1 MVSEKVCRK
10 NKWSVSG
17 QPQRECK
24 MLELKKGQDIL
35 AVVGGVANITEAR
48 EIFKTKLDAENR
60 EKLGLIKN
68 EEALI
73 KVANAIAMCEPDN
86 VFVNTGSDE
95 DRAWIKNYSLEKLEE
110 KKLAKEGHT
119 IHFDLPQD
127 QARLVKQTFYIINE
141 GEKMSSLAKSVLR
154 SEAIDYVKKF
164 MPGIMA
170 GKTLMVGFYSR
181 GPVGAEASIPAI
193 EISSSGYVLH
203 SAELLY
209 RNCYS
214 DFDAETER
222 AGLFF
227 TNVHSEG
234 DNTPEQVPDARIFM
248 DRSWMTTFS
257 TFCTYA
263 GNTLLLKKGNHRFSV
278 DYATYY
284 KIEEQLSEHMF
295 ITGMTGPGGRKTFF
309 AGAAPSG
316 CGKTTTAMVGSD
328 FIGDDLAQFWIDSD
342 GVLRAINPE
351 KGIFGIVEDVNREG
365 DPYLMDCL
373 RGDGTEV
380 IWSNVLIKDGV
391 PYWVGNGEEAPDSG
405 VNFQGEW
412 HKGKTDASGNPV
424 PMSHKN
430 SRCTLL
436 ASAITNH
443 ATELA
448 EDPKGAPVKIITY
461 SGRDADTM
469 PPVWVAK
476 NADDG
481 VVIGASIV
489 SKATA
494 TEVGAVGVN
503 RQPWAN
509 APFIPG
515 ALADYMR
522 AQFTF
527 FNSEKFS
534 ETTRPVMSGLNY
546 FLTYENRGGKGS
558 GLLGEK
564 KDVKAWLGWLELYAN
579 GDVETISTPIGFL
592 PKYDDLKKLFLSIDK
607 EYPRSLYDMQFS
619 LYVDKIVARIDLQAE
634 AYASEADIPQTL
646 FDVYARQKSELLELK
661 EKFGSVVSPGDL
673 S

>member
-1 MVSEKVCRK
+1 
-10 NKWSVSG
+10 
-17 QPQRECK
+17 
-24 MLELKKGQDIL
+24 MLEMKKGDDIL
-35 AVVGGVANITEAR
+35 AVVGGIATITEAR
-48 EIFKTKLDAENR
+48 NVFADYLDETNNTKLAQ
-60 EKLGLIKN
+60 IKN

-73 KVANAIAMCEPDN
+73 KVANAIKMCRPDS
-86 VFVNTGSDE
+86 VFVNTGSAADIQ
-95 DRAWIKNYSLEKLEE
+95 WIREYSLAKGEE
-110 KKLAKEGHT
+110 KPLAKAGHT
-119 IHFDLPQD
+119 IHFDLPED
-127 QARLVKQTFYIINE
+127 QARLVNQTFYIINE
-141 GEKMSSLAKSVLR
+141 GERMSSLAKSVLR
-154 SEAIDYVKKF
+154 SEATEYVKKF
-164 MPGIMA
+164 MPGIMT
-170 GKTLMVGFYSR
+170 GKALIVGFYSR
-181 GPVGAEASIPAI
+181 GPVGAEATLPAI

-209 RNCYS
+209 RNCFS
-214 DFDAETER
+214 DFDAEITR
-222 AGLFF
+222 TGLFF
-227 TNVHSEG
+227 TNVHAQGNNTSE
-234 DNTPEQVPDARIFM
+234 DVPNARIFM

-284 KIEEQLSEHMF
+284 KVEEQLSEHMF

-316 CGKTTTAMVGSD
+316 CGKTTTAMVGTD
-328 FIGDDLAQFWIDSD
+328 FIGDDLAQFWIDKN

-380 IWSNVLIKDGV
+380 IWSNVLIADGV
-391 PYWVGNGEEAPDSG
+391 PYWVGNGEPAPDKG

-412 HKGKTDASGNPV
+412 FKEKIGPDGKPV

-430 SRCTLL
+430 SRCTLV
-436 ASAITNH
+436 ASAIANH
-443 ATELA
+443 ATALS
-448 EDPKGAPVKIITY
+448 EDPKGAPIKVITY

-476 NADDG
+476 TPNEG

-494 TEVGAVGVN
+494 TEVGTTGVN

-515 ALADYMR
+515 ALADYMA

-527 FNSEKFS
+527 FNSTKFS
-534 ETTRPVMSGLNY
+534 ETTRPIMAGLNY
-546 FLTYENRGGKGS
+546 FLTHENRGGTGS
-558 GLLGEK
+558 HLLGEK
-564 KDVKAWLGWLELYAN
+564 KDVRVWLGWLELFAN
-579 GDVETISTPIGFL
+579 GEVEAITTPIGYL
-592 PKYDDLKKLFLSIDK
+592 PKYDDLVPLFQTIEK
-607 EYPRSLYDMQFS
+607 EYPKSLYDMQFS
-619 LYVDKIVARIDLQAE
+619 LYIDKIIHRLDLQRE
-634 AYASEADIPQTL
+634 AYSKEPELPQMI
-646 FDVYARQKSELLELK
+646 FKVYENQKKELLQLQ
-661 EKFGSVVSPGDL
+661 EKFGAIVPMDKLV
-673 S
+673 

>member
-1 MVSEKVCRK
+1 
-10 NKWSVSG
+10 
-17 QPQRECK
+17 
-24 MLELKKGQDIL
+24 MLELKKGDEIL
-35 AVVGGVANITEAR
+35 AVVGGITTIEEAHKVFAGNLD
-48 EIFKTKLDAENR
+48 ETNSNKLAH
-60 EKLGLIKN
+60 IKN

-73 KVANAIAMCEPDN
+73 KIANAITMCRPDS
-86 VFVNTGSDE
+86 VFVNTGSAADVQ
-95 DRAWIKNYSLEKLEE
+95 WIREYSLKKGEE
-110 KKLAKEGHT
+110 KKLAKSGHT
-119 IHFDLPQD
+119 IHFDLPED

-164 MPGIMA
+164 MPGIMT
-170 GKTLMVGFYSR
+170 GKTLIVGFYSR
-181 GPVGAEASIPAI
+181 GPVGAEAAVPAI

-209 RNCYS
+209 RNCFK

-222 AGLFF
+222 TGLFF
-227 TNVHSEG
+227 TNVHAEG
-234 DNTPEQVPDARIFM
+234 NNTPEDVPNARIFM

-278 DYATYY
+278 DYATYR

-316 CGKTTTAMVGSD
+316 CGKTTTAMVGTD
-328 FIGDDLAQFWIDSD
+328 FIGDDLAQFWIDKA
-342 GVLRAINPE
+342 GTLRAINPE

-365 DPYLMDCL
+365 DPFLMDCL

-380 IWSNVLIKDGV
+380 IWSNVLINGGI
-391 PYWVGNGEEAPDSG
+391 PYWVGNGEVAPERG
-405 VNFQGEW
+405 INFQGEW
-412 HKGKTDASGNPV
+412 YQGKTGPDGTPI

-436 ASAITNH
+436 ASAIANH
-443 ATELA
+443 ATALS
-448 EDPKGAPVKIITY
+448 EDPNGVPIKVITY

-476 NADDG
+476 NSDEG
-481 VVIGASIV
+481 VAIGASIV

-494 TEVGAVGVN
+494 TEVGATGVN

-515 ALADYMR
+515 ALADYMN
-522 AQFTF
+522 AQFIF
-527 FNSEKFS
+527 FNSKKFS
-534 ETTRPVMSGLNY
+534 EATRPIMAGLNY
-546 FLTYENRGGKGS
+546 FLTHENRGGS
-558 GLLGEK
+558 GGALLGEK
-564 KDVKAWLGWLELYAN
+564 KDVRVWLGWLELFAN
-579 GDVETISTPIGFL
+579 GDVQAITTPIGYL
-592 PKYDDLKKLFLSIDK
+592 PKYDDLVALFRTINK
-607 EYPRSLYDMQFS
+607 QYPKSLYDMQFA
-619 LYVDKIVARIDLQAE
+619 LYIDKIVDRLDLQRD
-634 AYASEADIPQTL
+634 AYSKEPEIPQML
-646 FDVYARQKSELLELK
+646 FAVYDKQKQELLQLK
-661 EKFGSVVSPGDL
+661 ERFGSIVSMDKL
-673 S
+673 I

>member
-1 MVSEKVCRK
+1 
-10 NKWSVSG
+10 
-17 QPQRECK
+17 
-24 MLELKKGQDIL
+24 MLELKKGEEIL
-35 AVVGGVANITEAR
+35 ATVGGIANLTEA
-48 EIFKTKLDAENR
+48 EELFAKTLDDANRKKLQKITNQD
-60 EKLGLIKN
+60 
-68 EEALI
+68 ALI
-73 KVANAIAMCEPDN
+73 KIANAISICTPDA
-86 VFVNTGSDE
+86 VFINTGSEE
-95 DRAWIKNYSLEKLEE
+95 DVEWIRQYSLTKGEE
-110 KKLAKEGHT
+110 KKLAKDRHT

-127 QARLVKQTFYIINE
+127 QARLVSQTYYIINE

-154 SEAIDYVKKF
+154 TEAIDYVKQF
-164 MPGIMA
+164 MPGIMK
-170 GKTLMVGFYSR
+170 GMTMIVGFYSR
-181 GPVGAEASIPAI
+181 GPVGAEAAIPAI

-209 RNCYS
+209 RNCFS
-214 DFDAETER
+214 DFDAEAGRT
-222 AGLFF
+222 GLFY
-227 TNVHSEG
+227 TNLHSEG
-234 DNTPEQVPDARIFM
+234 KNRPEDVPNARIFM

-263 GNTLLLKKGNHRFSV
+263 GNTLLLKKGNHRFTV

-284 KIEEQLSEHMF
+284 KLEEQLSEHMF
-295 ITGMTGPGGRKTFF
+295 ITGMTGPNGRKTFF

-316 CGKTTTAMVGSD
+316 CGKTTTAMAGTD
-328 FIGDDLAQFWIDSD
+328 FVGDDLAQFWIDSD
-342 GVLRAINPE
+342 GILRAINPE

-380 IWSNVLIKDGV
+380 IWSNVLVKDGV
-391 PYWVGNGEEAPDSG
+391 PYWVGNGEEAPKRG

-412 HKGKTDASGNPV
+412 FQGKTDEAGNPV

-436 ASAITNH
+436 ASAIANH

-448 EDPKGAPVKIITY
+448 EDPAGVPVKVITY

-469 PPVWVAK
+469 PPVWVAR

-494 TEVGAVGVN
+494 TEVGATGVR

-515 ALADYMR
+515 ALADYMQ

-527 FNSEKFS
+527 FNSSKFS
-534 ETTRPVMSGLNY
+534 EKTRPIMAGLNY
-546 FLTYENRGGKGS
+546 FLTHENRGSEGS

-564 KDVKAWLGWLELYAN
+564 KDVKVWLGWLELFAH
-579 GDVETISTPIGFL
+579 GDVEAIETPVGFL
-592 PKYDDLKKLFLSIDK
+592 PRYDDLVTLFRTIDK
-607 EYPRSLYDMQFS
+607 DYPKPLYDMQFA
-619 LYVDKIVARIDLQAE
+619 LYVDKILERIELQKE
-634 AYASEADIPQTL
+634 AYSKEADIPARL
-646 FDVYARQKSELLELK
+646 FDIYGRQKKELQVLK
-661 EKFGSVVSPGDL
+661 EKFGAVVAIDDL
-673 S
+673 AG